1 MRKLSSSLLLLIL
14 LISSQAF
21 GAGQELINEVENLR
35 NSIGLTDRQ
44 RPRLTLRLADLYF
57 DLAMDTAQKEA
68 EAGVLEASEKVK
80 NIYKKS
86 LAYYKDALT
95 GEEGKFSKPPMTS
108 IFKINFQMARAYHKL
123 GNLDQA
129 VELFEKVVEM
139 PVKSENIKR
148 EAVLNLA
155 EVYEGKN
162 QFDKA
167 SKNYDLAL
175 GLCDQK
181 ELCSYIQYRKSWIF
195 FKEGNIDKAIETIKL
210 GLYDSHGKLKDQAL
224 RDYLM
229 FVVQRPTDGQKEM
242 VEFETFATQNNR
254 PEIMT
259 SLMEGFFG
267 EGNRVAGVA
276 FLSYLNRKKPDMFS
290 QIRLMEEHYGF
301 RNWEQYNTFL
311 TQAISTMKV
320 LDLKAEESKKIEK
333 IMRRLVVQLD
343 GERKQDPSRNEEL
356 KKTIDLYLGYFP
368 NDELRD
374 KMVNGWIAAENN
386 EEKILAKLPEWIA
399 GEKKYERTEREKE
412 LRIKRISLAQKL
424 KRNDVVLTETKDL
437 LPLLSEKEIREYKY
451 LIARTQYAEKDFD
464 NALAGFRELATLPE
478 GAMANQIDKFAI
490 QSQNLALDILNQNKD
505 FAGIQAQAATWL
517 GVAAFKNHNEYKE
530 MNKIAEQARFE
541 EAANK
546 EDNPESLET
555 FREYCLSG
563 KYADKSCMNAK
574 VLAIKLKNQKV
585 LIEILTK
592 MGDEKALLV
601 EYEAMGEFTKAAH
614 LLEKKQKGQKFDLDT
629 WMKISLFYEID
640 RNLQQR
646 DRVLR
651 SIIKELAKVK
661 TLDEARQALLYAT
674 LNDAGMID
682 AKVLNLP
689 WSLSR
694 KMTMIHELEL
704 RGNGTKATR
713 QQMLSS
719 KTTLGDKWSLAKLEK
734 VYEAYN
740 KQKKIGF
747 YGRASQSKFKKRINS
762 LNQFVS
768 VSKGLLEGSDYKTRV
783 IILKLMSKAYQ
794 ELHDEI
800 VATPLP
806 EGLEAEQ
813 VAQINTQLQDMAAP
827 FKLEETN
834 YGKLKDEQLAQIED
848 AELKSRLSTEFED
861 YTAFYTEKPTY
872 GHNIMDLD
880 YTAVNQPM
888 EILKAKPNEVAAL
901 TQIKNYFEVN
911 KQSRIANYF
920 KGRILSL

>member
-14 LISSQAF
+14 LNSSQAF

-44 RPRLTLRLADLYF
+44 RPRLTLRFADLYF

-320 LDLKAEESKKIEK
+320 LDLKAEESKKIEQ

-517 GVAAFKNHNEYKE
+517 GVAAFKNHN
-530 MNKIAEQARFE
+530 
-541 EAANK
+541 
-546 EDNPESLET
+546 
-555 FREYCLSG
+555 
-563 KYADKSCMNAK
+563 
-574 VLAIKLKNQKV
+574 
-585 LIEILTK
+585 
-592 MGDEKALLV
+592 
-601 EYEAMGEFTKAAH
+601 
-614 LLEKKQKGQKFDLDT
+614 
-629 WMKISLFYEID
+629 
-640 RNLQQR
+640 
-646 DRVLR
+646 
-651 SIIKELAKVK
+651 
-661 TLDEARQALLYAT
+661 
-674 LNDAGMID
+674 
-682 AKVLNLP
+682 
-689 WSLSR
+689 
-694 KMTMIHELEL
+694 
-704 RGNGTKATR
+704 
-713 QQMLSS
+713 
-719 KTTLGDKWSLAKLEK
+719 
-734 VYEAYN
+734 
-740 KQKKIGF
+740 
-747 YGRASQSKFKKRINS
+747 
-762 LNQFVS
+762 
-768 VSKGLLEGSDYKTRV
+768 
-783 IILKLMSKAYQ
+783 
-794 ELHDEI
+794 
-800 VATPLP
+800 
-806 EGLEAEQ
+806 
-813 VAQINTQLQDMAAP
+813 
-827 FKLEETN
+827 
-834 YGKLKDEQLAQIED
+834 
-848 AELKSRLSTEFED
+848 
-861 YTAFYTEKPTY
+861 
-872 GHNIMDLD
+872 
-880 YTAVNQPM
+880 
-888 EILKAKPNEVAAL
+888 
-901 TQIKNYFEVN
+901 
-911 KQSRIANYF
+911 
-920 KGRILSL
+920 

>member
-1 MRKLSSSLLLLIL
+1 MRKLSSSLLLLL
-14 LISSQAF
+14 LLTGSAFASQD
-21 GAGQELINEVENLR
+21 LIREVEQLR

-68 EAGVLEASEKVK
+68 EAGILEASEKVK
-80 NIYKKS
+80 TIYKKS
-86 LAYYKDALT
+86 LSYYKDSLS
-95 GEEGKFSKPPMTS
+95 GEDGKFSKPSMTS
-108 IFKINFQMARAYHKL
+108 IFKINFQMARTYHKL
-123 GNLDQA
+123 GDLNRS
-129 VELFEKVVEM
+129 VELFEKVVAM

-162 QFDKA
+162 EFAKA

-175 GLCDQK
+175 GLCNKK
-181 ELCSYIQYRKSWIF
+181 ELCSYINYRKSWIF
-195 FKEGNIDKAIETIKL
+195 FKEGDIDKAIETIKL

-229 FVVQRPTDGQKEM
+229 FVVQRPTNGQAEM
-242 VEFETFATQNNR
+242 VEFEQFATKHNR

-276 FLSYLNRKKPDMFS
+276 FLSYLNRKNPDMFS

-311 TQAISTMKV
+311 SQAIMSMKV
-320 LDLKAEESKKIEK
+320 LDLKVEQNKKIEK

-343 GERKQDPSRNEEL
+343 GERKQDPVRNNEL

-374 KMVNGWIAAENN
+374 KMVNGWIAAEES

-399 GEKKYERTEREKE
+399 GEKKYERTDREKE

-424 KRNDVVLTETKDL
+424 KRNDVVLSEAKEL
-437 LPLLSEKEIREYKY
+437 LPLLSAEEQREYKY

-464 NALAGFRELATLPE
+464 NALAGFRELATLPAE
-478 GAMANQIDKFAI
+478 VTAKQIDKYAV
-490 QSQNLALDILNQNKD
+490 QSQNLALDILNQKKD

-517 GVAAFKNHNEYKE
+517 GLAAFKNHNEYKE

-541 EAANK
+541 EAATK
-546 EDNPESLET
+546 ENNPESLET

-592 MGDEKALLV
+592 LKDEKALLV
-601 EYEAMGEFTKAAH
+601 EYEAMGEFTQAAR
-614 LLEKKQKGQKFDLDT
+614 LLEKTQKGKKFDLDT

-646 DRVLR
+646 DRILR
-651 SIIKELAKVK
+651 KIIQSMSKVK
-661 TLDEARQALLYAT
+661 KLDEARQALLYTT

-682 AKVLNLP
+682 AKVLKLP

-694 KMTMIHELEL
+694 KMMLIHELEL
-704 RGNGTKATR
+704 RGTGTKKTR
-713 QQMLSS
+713 KMMLSHKS
-719 KTTLGDKWSLAKLEK
+719 TLGDKWSLAKLEK
-734 VYEAYN
+734 VYSAYN
-740 KQKKIGF
+740 KQNKTRF
-747 YGRASQSKFKKRINS
+747 YGRGSQRKFKRRIAR

-783 IILKLMSKAYQ
+783 IILRLMSKAYQ

-800 VATPLP
+800 LATPLP

-813 VAQINTQLQDMAAP
+813 VAQINIQLQDMASP

-834 YGKLKDEQLAQIED
+834 YSKLRDEQLAQIED
-848 AELKSRLSTEFED
+848 AELKASLSSDFED
-861 YTAFYTEKPTY
+861 YKAFYDEKPTY
-872 GHNIMDLD
+872 GNNIMDLD
-880 YTAVNQPM
+880 YVSLTEPM
-888 EILKAKPNEVAAL
+888 NTLKEKPNEVAAL
-901 TQIKNYFEVN
+901 TKIKEYFETN
-911 KQSRIANYF
+911 KQNRIANYF

>member
-14 LISSQAF
+14 LNSSQAF

-517 GVAAFKNHNEYKE
+517 GVAAFKNHN
-530 MNKIAEQARFE
+530 
-541 EAANK
+541 
-546 EDNPESLET
+546 
-555 FREYCLSG
+555 
-563 KYADKSCMNAK
+563 
-574 VLAIKLKNQKV
+574 
-585 LIEILTK
+585 
-592 MGDEKALLV
+592 
-601 EYEAMGEFTKAAH
+601 
-614 LLEKKQKGQKFDLDT
+614 
-629 WMKISLFYEID
+629 
-640 RNLQQR
+640 
-646 DRVLR
+646 
-651 SIIKELAKVK
+651 
-661 TLDEARQALLYAT
+661 
-674 LNDAGMID
+674 
-682 AKVLNLP
+682 
-689 WSLSR
+689 
-694 KMTMIHELEL
+694 
-704 RGNGTKATR
+704 
-713 QQMLSS
+713 
-719 KTTLGDKWSLAKLEK
+719 
-734 VYEAYN
+734 
-740 KQKKIGF
+740 
-747 YGRASQSKFKKRINS
+747 
-762 LNQFVS
+762 
-768 VSKGLLEGSDYKTRV
+768 
-783 IILKLMSKAYQ
+783 
-794 ELHDEI
+794 
-800 VATPLP
+800 
-806 EGLEAEQ
+806 
-813 VAQINTQLQDMAAP
+813 
-827 FKLEETN
+827 
-834 YGKLKDEQLAQIED
+834 
-848 AELKSRLSTEFED
+848 
-861 YTAFYTEKPTY
+861 
-872 GHNIMDLD
+872 
-880 YTAVNQPM
+880 
-888 EILKAKPNEVAAL
+888 
-901 TQIKNYFEVN
+901 
-911 KQSRIANYF
+911 
-920 KGRILSL
+920 